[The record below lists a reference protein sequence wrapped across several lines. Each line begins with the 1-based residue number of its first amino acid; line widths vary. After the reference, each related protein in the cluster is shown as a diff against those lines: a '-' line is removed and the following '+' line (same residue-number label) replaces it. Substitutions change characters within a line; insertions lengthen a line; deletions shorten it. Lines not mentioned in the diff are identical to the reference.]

1 MSARRPV
8 VLCILDGWGLR
19 AERTGN
25 GPVLAKTPVFDR
37 LMAECPNSTLTAH
50 GPAVGLP
57 EGSIGNSEV
66 GHLHIGAGR
75 TILMEMQRINRAVE
89 TGEFHSDPALEA
101 FSAAIGRSGGSAH
114 VAGIISD
121 VGVHGLASHIVHAAR
136 AISESGSRVWIHA
149 LTDGRDSPPGKA
161 AEFVESLR
169 RALPGGA
176 RIATVGG
183 RYFAMDRDR
192 RWSRVETA
200 WKAVMLGRGERSQ
213 TALDAVA
220 MADSKGKTD
229 EFIPPTV
236 VGDYS
241 GVEDGDG
248 FFIANFRADR
258 ARQISAAI
266 GDPEFDAFDI
276 SNRPKL
282 AAMLGLVN
290 YFETPKSWIASM
302 FEKPE
307 ISDTLGEWVARHGRT
322 QFRLAETEK
331 YPHVTFFLN
340 GGKEKREP
348 GEQRYMAQ
356 SPKVATYD
364 LAPEMAAEEVADK
377 LAEAIRKKFDLV
389 VVNFAN
395 PDMVGHTGNL
405 PAVIKACEAVD
416 QGLGQA
422 VSALAETGGAMIV
435 TADHGNCE
443 QMFGADSEH
452 PHTAHTTN
460 PVPAILVGS
469 DEGLTVRSGELSDI
483 APTLL
488 DLMGL
493 EKAPAMTGESLL
505 LRGQV

>member
-1 MSARRPV
+1 MTARRPV

-19 AERTGN
+19 AERVGN
-25 GPVLAKTPVFDR
+25 GPILAKTPVFDR
-37 LMAECPNSTLTAH
+37 LMAECPNSTLIAH

-75 TILMEMQRINRAVE
+75 TILMEMQRINRAIE
-89 TGEFHSDPALEA
+89 TGEFFSNPALVA
-101 FSAAIGRSGGSAH
+101 FSAAIRRSGGSAH
-114 VAGIISD
+114 IAGIISD
-121 VGVHGLASHIVHAAR
+121 VGVHGLASHIVNAAR
-136 AISESGSRVWIHA
+136 AISESGLRVWIHA

-161 AEFVESLR
+161 VEFVESLQNR
-169 RALPGGA
+169 LPSGVQ
-176 RIATVGG
+176 IATVGG

-192 RWSRVETA
+192 RWDRVETA
-200 WKAVMLGRGERSQ
+200 WKAVMLGRGERAQ

-220 MADSKGKTD
+220 MAESKGKTD

-241 GVEDGDG
+241 GIEDGDG

-258 ARQISAAI
+258 ARQVAAAI

-276 SNRPKL
+276 SNRKKL

-290 YFETPKSWIASM
+290 FFETPKSWIASM

-307 ISDTLGEWVARHGRT
+307 ISDTLGEWVALHGRT

-340 GGKEKREP
+340 GGKEECEP

-389 VVNFAN
+389 VANFAN

-443 QMFGADSEH
+443 QMFGAGSEH

-460 PVPAILVGS
+460 PVPAILVDS
-469 DEGLTVRSGELSDI
+469 DEGLTMRNGELSDI

-505 LRGQV
+505 LRRQV